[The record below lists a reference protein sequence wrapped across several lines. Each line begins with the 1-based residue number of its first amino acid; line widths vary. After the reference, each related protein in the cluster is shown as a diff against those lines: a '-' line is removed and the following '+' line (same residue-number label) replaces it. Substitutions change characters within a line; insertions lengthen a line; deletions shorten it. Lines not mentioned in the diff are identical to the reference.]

1 MSIIFD
7 FIPMIRLILQIQ
19 EALSVDNSSLQSLQ
33 LYLITT
39 ININM
44 VTAKLTAVT
53 VGSYAQHTFLLLNST
68 NLYLEFL
75 LQTFEMLR
83 SNIATYWSIS
93 DPEESVAHE

>member
-53 VGSYAQHTFLLLNST
+53 VGSYAQRKRSFLYSATLEYLLLNSVNGCRT
-68 NLYLEFL
+68 KITLEGCKHREILVF
-75 LQTFEMLR
+75 R
-83 SNIATYWSIS
+83 
-93 DPEESVAHE
+93 P